1 MSQINRA
8 NFRSHQGINPALR
21 QAPTYIIESM
31 NEARALDNQVEIPFK
46 GIPTDRLTGSAK
58 IKALRHQRSRED
70 ETPLERV
77 RRLGRVLGARRR

>member
-1 MSQINRA
+1 MTQINRA

-31 NEARALDNQVEIPFK
+31 NEARAINHETPIPYK
-46 GIPTDRLTGSAK
+46 GVPTDRLKGMSK
-58 IKALRHQRSRED
+58 VHALRHQRSRED

-77 RRLGRVLGARRR
+77 RRLGRILGAKRR

>member
-8 NFRSHQGINPALR
+8 NFRSHQGINPVLR

-31 NEARALDNQVEIPFK
+31 NEARRLDNQAEIPFK
-46 GIPTDRLTGSAK
+46 GIPTDRLKGVSK
-58 IKALRHQRSRED
+58 INALRHQRSREN

-77 RRLGRVLGARRR
+77 RRLGRILGAKRR

>member
-8 NFRSHQGINPALR
+8 NFRAHQGINPALR

-31 NEARALDNQVEIPFK
+31 NEARALNNQAEIPFK
-46 GIPTDRLTGSAK
+46 GVPTDRLKGMSK
-58 IKALRHQRSRED
+58 VKALRHQRSRED

-77 RRLGRVLGARRR
+77 RRLGRILGAKRR